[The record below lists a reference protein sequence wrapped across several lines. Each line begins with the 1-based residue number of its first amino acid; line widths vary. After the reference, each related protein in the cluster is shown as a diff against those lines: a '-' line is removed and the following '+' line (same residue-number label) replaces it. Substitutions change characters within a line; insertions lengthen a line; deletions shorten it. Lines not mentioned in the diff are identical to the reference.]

1 MIENKK
7 YKQKVSIEEE
17 ESCLYKTR
25 YYIDEFEY
33 I

>member
-17 ESCLYKTR
+17 ESCLYKR
-25 YYIDEFEY
+25 
-33 I
+33 

>member
-17 ESCLYKTR
+17 ESCLYKR
-25 YYIDEFEY
+25 YDCFLLGTL
-33 I
+33 